1 MSLVEKALQKLR
13 TERNGGSSGV
23 SLPAAP
29 ANPVPTPATSAPLSA
44 APRRVHFTSTPVSDP
59 SGPVEFDSPLPTLHI
74 DLAALVAARLLAPES
89 EAHRA
94 AGEYR
99 VIKRAV
105 LADAFREAPDGDRS
119 RLVAVTSALSGDG
132 KTHTTLNLALSLA
145 RERDYGVVLVDADV
159 AKCHLSKLLGLQGA
173 PGLIDLLSANEPD
186 VFGALR
192 RTSVSQLVVLPAGSR
207 AEYATELLT
216 SHRMSTVCNQLLSMF
231 PRAIVLLDSPP
242 LLQTSEAHAVASA
255 AGQTIL
261 VVKAGTTP
269 RTAVAQAVGRIPD
282 PSTLRV
288 VLNQVDLGG
297 MSGYYHYGQYGTYEQ

>member
-1 MSLVEKALQKLR
+1 VSLVEKALQKLR
-13 TERNGGSSGV
+13 TEREGGGSVPVQSATPQAV
-23 SLPAAP
+23 PPPAP
-29 ANPVPTPATSAPLSA
+29 SAPLPA
-44 APRRVHFTSTPVSDP
+44 APRRVEFAAAPVAGP
-59 SGPVEFDSPLPTLHI
+59 SGPVDFDSPLPTLQI

-105 LADAFREAPDGDRS
+105 LADAFRDPAEGGRS

-173 PGLIDLLSANEPD
+173 PGLIDLLSAGEPD

-192 RTSVSQLVVLPAGSR
+192 RTSVSQLVVLPAGNR
-207 AEYATELLT
+207 AEDATELLT
-216 SHRMSTVCNQLLSMF
+216 SHRMTAICNQLLSMF

-255 AGQTIL
+255 AGQTLL

-269 RTAVAQAVGRIPD
+269 RTAVSEAVGRIPD

-288 VLNQVDLGG
+288 VLNQVDLEG
-297 MSGYYHYGQYGTYEQ
+297 MSGYYHYGQYGTYAQ

>member
-13 TERNGGSSGV
+13 TERDAGSTAAPV
-23 SLPAAP
+23 QAAPAPTAAPAAAPAPLPAAP
-29 ANPVPTPATSAPLSA
+29 RRIELAA
-44 APRRVHFTSTPVSDP
+44 APAAGPA
-59 SGPVEFDSPLPTLHI
+59 GPVDFTSPLPILQI
-74 DLAALVAARLLAPES
+74 DLAGLAAARLLAPES

-99 VIKRAV
+99 VVKRAV
-105 LADAFREAPDGDRS
+105 LADAFRDPADGRS

-173 PGLIDLLSANEPD
+173 TGLIDLLSADDPD
-186 VFGALR
+186 VVGALR
-192 RTSVSQLVVLPAGSR
+192 RTSIPQLVVLPAGNR
-207 AEYATELLT
+207 AEDATELLT
-216 SHRMSTVCNQLLSMF
+216 SHRMTTVCNQLLSMF

-255 AGQTIL
+255 AGQSIL
-261 VVKAGTTP
+261 VVKAGSTP
-269 RTAVAQAVGRIPD
+269 RTAVAEAVGRIPD

-288 VLNQVDLGG
+288 VLNQVDLDG
-297 MSGYYHYGQYGTYEQ
+297 MSGYYHYGQYGTYGQ